1 MYEAT
6 AQGHLNMGE
15 FQPLNASPET
25 YRKKSTKVVETT
37 TLLYITIKINLKF
50 FIE

>member
-25 YRKKSTKVVETT
+25 YRKKKV
-37 TLLYITIKINLKF
+37 LRCLKQQHYYISQLKLT
-50 FIE
+50 